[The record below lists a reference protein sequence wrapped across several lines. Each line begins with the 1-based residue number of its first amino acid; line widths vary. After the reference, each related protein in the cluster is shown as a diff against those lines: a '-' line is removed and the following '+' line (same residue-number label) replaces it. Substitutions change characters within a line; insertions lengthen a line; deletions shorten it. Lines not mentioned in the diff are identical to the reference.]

1 MNVIEIDTKKKVKPQ
16 LKRVAGYARVSV
28 DRAPSAESLK
38 TQTSFL
44 RKRIQS
50 TAGWIDCGVFLDLGI
65 SGTRTDRPGF
75 SSLMEKCEKKEIDL
89 VITKSISRFCRNT
102 VDLLST
108 VRHLKDL
115 GIEVYF
121 DENNISTF
129 STEGELLLT
138 ILASQAQEESRSI
151 SENVLWTIRKKFE
164 RGEGIPRELM
174 GYRWT
179 GKEYVIVEEEAEVV
193 REIFRLYM
201 TGIGP
206 KQIANILNA
215 KGVRGQTGKLMSE
228 SSITL
233 ILKQEK
239 YKGDSIFQ
247 KTFTLDH
254 ISHAQVKNRG
264 ERDRFY
270 VEGTHPPIIPAEEFD
285 RVQDEMVR
293 RSALGSVRCNWSIN
307 SSIFTSR
314 IICCDCG
321 RTFRR
326 KNTPKKNGNVYYS
339 WACGERIDKRYRGG
353 CITKAIPE
361 WALYK
366 LTGEVLGKEDF
377 SEEDFNA
384 SICHIIGGAYHQI
397 TFVMK
402 DGERIVKTWE
412 NIKGGNRCQPA

>member
-1 MNVIEIDTKKKVKPQ
+1 MKVTAIDTKKKVKNQ

-28 DRAPSAESLK
+28 DRAPSAESLRA
-38 TQTSFL
+38 QTAFL
-44 RKRIQS
+44 KDRIKS
-50 TAGWIDCGVFLDLGI
+50 TPGWVDCGVFLDLGI

-75 SSLMEKCEKKEIDL
+75 NSLMEKCEKKEIDL
-89 VITKSISRFCRNT
+89 VVTKSISRFCRNT

-108 VRHLKDL
+108 VRHLKEI
-115 GIEVYF
+115 GVEVYF

-138 ILASQAQEESRSI
+138 VLASQAQEESRSI
-151 SENVLWTIRKKFE
+151 SENVLWAIRKKFE
-164 RGEGIPRELM
+164 RGEGIPCELM

-179 GKEYVIVEEEAEVV
+179 GKEYVIVDEEAKVV

-206 KQIANILNA
+206 KQIANILNE
-215 KGVRGQTGKLMSE
+215 KGVKGLKGKPMSE
-228 SSITL
+228 SSVTL

-239 YKGDSIFQ
+239 YKGDSILQ
-247 KTFTLDH
+247 KTYTRDH
-254 ISHAQVKNRG
+254 ISHAQVRNKG

-270 VEGTHPPIIPAEEFD
+270 VEGTHPPILTSEEFD
-285 RVQDEMVR
+285 RVQEEIAR
-293 RSALGSVRCNWSIN
+293 RSALGSVKCNWTIN

-314 IICCDCG
+314 ITCCDCG

-326 KNTPKKNGNVYYS
+326 KNSRKGNGRIYYN
-339 WACGERIDKRYRGG
+339 WTCGERIDKRYKGG
-353 CITKAIPE
+353 CSTKSIPE

-377 SEEDFNA
+377 TEEDLDE
-384 SICHIIGGAYHQI
+384 SISKIIGGVYHQA

-402 DGERIVKTWE
+402 DGRKITKTWE